1 MDKPYGWAIWLTG
14 LPASGK
20 TTLARALRQKLNQQG
35 ISVVLL
41 DSDEVRRVV
50 APAATYAPEER
61 DWFYNRLVEI
71 AAWLVNSGEN
81 VIIAATGSRRCYRE
95 AARARL
101 APRYAEVWVRCPAA
115 VCRARDPKGLYAQA
129 AAGAIAN
136 LPGSD
141 AAYDPPEAPE
151 VVVDTDRQTPE
162 QAVEII
168 IDQLPFLQREAV
180 ACA

>member
-1 MDKPYGWAIWLTG
+1 MKKPYGWTIWLTG
-14 LPASGK
+14 RPASGK
-20 TTLARALRQKLNQQG
+20 TTLARALRRKLNQQG
-35 ISVVLL
+35 ISAVLL

-50 APAATYAPEER
+50 AASAAYAPEER

-81 VIIAATGSRRCYRE
+81 VIIAATGSRHSYRE

-101 APRYAEVWVRCPAA
+101 APRYAEVWVRCPVA

-136 LPGSD
+136 LPGCD
-141 AAYDPPEAPE
+141 AAYDPPTAPA
-151 VVVDTDRQTPE
+151 VVIDTDRQTPK
-162 QAVEII
+162 QAVETI
-168 IDQLPFLQREAV
+168 IDHLPFLQREAA